1 MAKDRSVCYDNTT
14 GPYWG
19 SDYVNK
25 EVKCQKFQKK
35 AQRGGMEKIKIIT
48 VMALLSGLII
58 VNIYYGADRWSSLI
72 VEILLWS
79 AALNY
84 AWSYVRGQKHGPN
97 TKHQIVPRDLKLSG
111 EKIFFTREEKTGKI
125 GAFVRL
131 ELKPPETDSLVDVK
145 VVFRYVLEDIEIVS
159 QAALSSLTEERTV
172 DLPLRGTEDA
182 ETLLYALDQSAG
194 RYMVEVSYTG
204 RSGQRM
210 RKICE
215 LHPQTFKDKELKIIL
230 EKSKSPGSRIE
241 KAVHLLCKAWILTA
255 MQPVHG
261 GCEEAGDLTP

>member
-1 MAKDRSVCYDNTT
+1 
-14 GPYWG
+14 
-19 SDYVNK
+19 
-25 EVKCQKFQKK
+25 
-35 AQRGGMEKIKIIT
+35 MEKIKVIT

-72 VEILLWS
+72 VEILLW
-79 AALNY
+79 ATALNY
-84 AWSYVRGQKHGPN
+84 AWSYVRGQYHDRNPKNLVIPG
-97 TKHQIVPRDLKLSG
+97 DLKLSG
-111 EKIFFTREEKTGKI
+111 EKVFFTREEETGKI

-131 ELKPPETDSLVDVK
+131 ELQPPEMDRLVDVK
-145 VVFRYVLEDIEIVS
+145 VVFQYILEDIEIVS
-159 QAALSSLTEERTV
+159 QAALSSLTEKRTV
-172 DLPLRGTEDA
+172 DLPLRGPEDA

-215 LHPQTFKDKELKIIL
+215 LHPQAFKDKELKIIL
-230 EKSKSPGSRIE
+230 EKSKSPVSRIE

-255 MQPVHG
+255 MHPMHG
-261 GCEEAGDLTP
+261 RQEEAGEPTP